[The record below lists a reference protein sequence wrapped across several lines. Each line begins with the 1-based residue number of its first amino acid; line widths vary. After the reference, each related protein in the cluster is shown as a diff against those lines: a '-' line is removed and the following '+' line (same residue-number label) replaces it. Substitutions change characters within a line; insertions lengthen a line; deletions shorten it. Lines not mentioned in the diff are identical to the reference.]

1 MAGRPPPPARSSID
15 ELRETYVEIENSLQV
30 DAIRTRQNM
39 QDRLVELATADVFVH
54 DADLQE
60 RIGQVW
66 AGSDG
71 DGGTTS
77 ELFIE
82 GIFPAANSGLTINDM
97 TAGGE
102 FSSALRDQLARVDE
116 SLVTRTLY
124 KHQRQALDMGRDDST
139 ERPVILVRAG
149 TGLGKT
155 EAFLLPLLNDLYQH
169 PRSAL
174 PDGVRAI
181 VLYPM
186 NALVNDQV
194 MRLHGWMKG
203 QSTCRLFHFTSETPE
218 DPKTADRHNYPRFDP
233 SRIRT
238 RQEARADPPDV
249 LITNYSMLEYMLIRP
264 QDAPF
269 FGRDLRVVVVDELHL
284 YSGTLA
290 AEIALLLRRV
300 LLRCGLR
307 SENVM
312 CLGASATLGGDL
324 TEFGAALFSRPPAA
338 IHVLQGEKTRPRLAD
353 PIPPLSDPVA
363 GDIPDLFPDRPFFN
377 EEGLAEDP
385 EMATKI
391 AEECLPL
398 AGPEARKIAA
408 TRVHPAVALTD
419 MLARAP
425 VMHHV
430 QEILWAASK
439 DGSLVA
445 LTQLSEEL
453 WGVADDHSRTATER
467 LLRLGARARTSPSEL
482 PLFPHKL
489 HFLVR
494 SPVAPMAC
502 LNPECA
508 HESGYRLPGAG
519 AVLPSNR
526 EACPKCGTQT
536 LPLARCRS
544 CGEWFL
550 AAAYNPADN
559 RYRPVRDWREDED
572 RVTEDEDRSN
582 GLTSDIIFLRPA
594 VPGTASWEPYQL
606 SDGQRDTAAEHTR
619 VVSHSECP
627 ACGDREFEQVQLGD
641 TAALGMAAETM
652 LAAMPPWPGP
662 DRLWR
667 PAEGRRLIA
676 FNDSRPSAARL
687 GPSLTAT
694 HEVQMARAMIADCLR
709 DASLSSAVIRRLERD
724 ERRLLDEL
732 ETAEG
737 AERAIIQDE
746 LRECRSKLRSASV
759 GNSMDFWL
767 KRLREHPLSGQF
779 FDRERGQFHRSSDW
793 GQKAWEEN
801 RNAVAKSRI
810 ETILGREFA
819 VPVSSILSLETTG
832 LGEVVYPGLETL
844 QLPHSL
850 LGALP
855 DASTGLLLKAAW
867 AEILACLADT
877 IRMDRCVTFGDDEL
891 DRSVSYY
898 PVGSWISLATNA
910 PRLRSFV
917 PTRRET
923 RRGRFAAAVL
933 RACGIDEA
941 TADQSSAHLLDAAFQ
956 QLVEATTAGDLPWL
970 EQGSRQGS
978 SHVVVDA
985 LRIKFRAL
993 ALRMPGRVYL
1003 CPKTGTIWPRAVYG
1017 CAPIRGQGYGLV
1029 QVGQDELD
1037 RHPRVS
1043 RARRSYLDEQ
1053 AIRIGLWADEHSAQ
1067 LSAEENRRLQELFS
1081 RGIRNIL
1088 SATTT
1093 MEVGIDIGGLCGVLL
1108 ANMPPGL
1115 ANYLQRGGR
1124 AGRRADGASLVCT
1137 FARRRPYDQAAFDD
1151 FQSFFRRDLPRSNV
1165 MLEREGIARRHLQAL
1180 LLGEFFRTIRP
1191 PDAQA
1196 GAMTAFGN
1204 IGAFCGVKRPPYVD
1218 SEYVGAVELQP
1229 ALPIALGVRRPEA
1242 WWDRGSEPDLSAE
1255 FGLFLGNLK
1264 RGGGDVKEQAVALA
1278 RGTGF
1283 EAGVVN
1289 WPAFVEGVQTRFS
1302 DGIREWRD
1310 DYERVLKQWL
1320 TESENSA
1327 TGQRMRMNALARQAR
1342 ELRDE
1347 TVVEEL
1353 GNRKFLPRYGFP
1365 IGLNSLLVNVGTN
1378 REHRFKLQR
1387 DGGVAVAEYVP
1398 GSVIVVGGQFVRS
1411 RGVQRAWGSEK
1422 DDSVGVTLWRYNC
1435 DDGHSQCLTVLGRPG
1450 DRCGVEGCT
1459 AKFTGAPE
1467 RILVPRYGY
1476 ASSLS
1481 EPPTWFGHRQRVGI
1495 VELVVNHAHGDATQ
1509 SAESFG
1515 GLSGLHAA
1523 FLENVD
1529 LVIANN
1535 GSKKRG
1541 FAVCTACGYAES
1553 EETRLGSGAVDLP
1566 SGFDRHLPLFRSS
1579 GKPCPGA
1586 ASGATVLR
1594 NITFAARQFTDVVR
1608 FDFSEVSG
1616 IDIVSLT
1623 TLGHALAQAGAET
1636 LELDQREIRMAVDPV
1651 VSGRWVVRVFDAV
1664 GHGGGHMAELFKRS
1678 SEWLSN
1684 TRRVLHRSGHH
1695 NRSCKTACITCILS
1709 SVSQEDA
1716 RNGRLDRR
1724 AALWVLDGL
1733 ATAPR
1738 GARRADSGRSTQL
1751 SISEAE
1757 VLAALRLKRDH
1768 R

>member
-1 MAGRPPPPARSSID
+1 
-15 ELRETYVEIENSLQV
+15 
-30 DAIRTRQNM
+30 M
-39 QDRLVELATADVFVH
+39 QDRLVELATADVFVQNT
-54 DADLQE
+54 DLQE
-60 RIGQVW
+60 RMRQVW
-66 AGSDG
+66 TGSDG

-82 GIFPAANSGLTINDM
+82 GIFPAADSGLTINDM
-97 TAGGE
+97 TVRGE
-102 FSSALRDQLARVDE
+102 FSSALRDQLARIDE
-116 SLVTRTLY
+116 SLATRTLY
-124 KHQRQALDMGRDDST
+124 KHQRQALELGRDGAT

-174 PDGVRAI
+174 ADGVRAI

-194 MRLHGWMKG
+194 MRLHSWMKG
-203 QSTCRLFHFTSETPE
+203 QSACRLFHFTSETPE
-218 DPKTADRHNYPRFDP
+218 DPKIADRHNYPRFDA
-233 SRIRT
+233 SRLRT
-238 RQEARADPPDV
+238 RQEARANPPDV

-264 QDAPF
+264 QDASF

-307 SENVM
+307 SEDVM
-312 CLGASATLGGDL
+312 WLGASATLGGDL
-324 TEFGAALFSRPPAA
+324 TEFGAALFSRSLAA

-353 PIPPLSDPVA
+353 PVPPLSDPVP
-363 GDIPDLFPDRPFFN
+363 GDIPDLFPDRPFFD
-377 EEGLAEDP
+377 EEGLVEDP

-391 AEECLPL
+391 AEECLTL
-398 AGPEARKIAA
+398 AGHEAQKIAA
-408 TRVHPAVALTD
+408 ARGHPAIALTD

-430 QEILWAASK
+430 QEILWAASN
-439 DGSLVA
+439 DGSLVP

-453 WGVADDHSRTATER
+453 WGAADDDSRSATER

-502 LNPECA
+502 PNPDCK

-519 AVLPSNR
+519 AILPSNR
-526 EACPKCGTQT
+526 EVCPKCGTQT

-544 CGEWFL
+544 CGEWFF

-559 RYRPVRDWREDED
+559 RYRPVRDWREDDD
-572 RVTEDEDRSN
+572 RVTEEDDGID
-582 GLTSDIIFLRPA
+582 GLTAGIIFLRPA
-594 VPGTASWEPYQL
+594 GRDATFWEPYKL

-619 VVSHSECP
+619 LVAHSECP
-627 ACGDREFEQVQLGD
+627 ACGDREFELVQLGD
-641 TAALGMAAETM
+641 TAGLGMAAETM
-652 LAAMPPWPGP
+652 LASMPPWPDA

-709 DASLSSAVIRRLERD
+709 DASLSSVLIRRLERD
-724 ERRLLDEL
+724 ERRLFDEV
-732 ETAEG
+732 ETAQG
-737 AERAIIQDE
+737 AERTIIEDE
-746 LRECRSKLRSASV
+746 LRECRAKLRSASV

-767 KRLREHPLSGQF
+767 RRLREHPLASQF
-779 FDRERGQFHRSSDW
+779 FERQRGQFHRAYDW
-793 GQKAWEEN
+793 DQTAWEEN
-801 RNAVAKSRI
+801 QNAIAKSRI
-810 ETILGREFA
+810 EIILGREFG
-819 VPVSSILSLETTG
+819 VPVPSILSLETTG
-832 LGEVVYPGLETL
+832 LGEVVYPGLED
-844 QLPHSL
+844 LPPPDAL
-850 LGALP
+850 LGMLP
-855 DASTGLLLKAAW
+855 DASARPRLKAAW
-867 AEILACLADT
+867 PEILACFADT

-898 PVGSWISLATNA
+898 PVGRWMSLATNA
-910 PRLRSFV
+910 PGLRSFV
-917 PTRRET
+917 PTRRAS
-923 RRGRFAAAVL
+923 RRARFGAALL
-933 RACGIDEA
+933 RGCGIDE
-941 TADQSSAHLLDAAFQ
+941 TAAEQLSARLLDAVFQ
-956 QLVEATTAGDLPWL
+956 QLVEAAGAGPLPWL
-970 EQGSRQGS
+970 EGGSRQGS
-978 SHVVVDA
+978 GRVVVDA

-993 ALRMPGRVYL
+993 ALRMPGKVYL
-1003 CPKTGTIWPRAVYG
+1003 CPRTGRIWPRAVYG
-1017 CAPIRGQGYGLV
+1017 CAPIRGLGAGLV

-1043 RARRSYLDEQ
+1043 RARRSYLEEK

-1081 RGIRNIL
+1081 KGIRNVL

-1137 FARRRPYDQAAFDD
+1137 FARRRPYDQAAFED

-1180 LLGEFFRTIRP
+1180 LLGEFFRSIRP
-1191 PDAQA
+1191 LDAQA

-1218 SEYVGAVELQP
+1218 NDTVGAVKLQP
-1229 ALPIALGVRRPEA
+1229 ATPLSLGVRRPDS

-1255 FGLFLGNLK
+1255 FGLFLGYLK
-1264 RGGGDVKEQAVALA
+1264 REGGDVKEQAVALA
-1278 RGTGF
+1278 RATGF
-1283 EAGVVN
+1283 EFGIVN
-1289 WPAFVEGVQTRFS
+1289 WPAFIDGVQERFS
-1302 DGIREWRD
+1302 NGIREWRE
-1310 DYERVLKQWL
+1310 DYDRVVKQWL
-1320 TESENSA
+1320 EESESHG

-1422 DDSVGVTLWRYNC
+1422 DDSVGVTLWRYTC

-1450 DRCGVEGCT
+1450 DHCGVEGCA

-1476 ASSLS
+1476 ASALS
-1481 EPPTWFGHRQRVGI
+1481 EPPSWFGHRQRVGT
-1495 VELVVNHAHGDATQ
+1495 VELVVNHAHGDATL
-1509 SAESFG
+1509 SADSFG
-1515 GLSGLHAA
+1515 GLPGLHAA

-1529 LVIANN
+1529 LVIVNN

-1541 FAVCTACGYAES
+1541 FAVCTACGYADS

-1586 ASGATVLR
+1586 GSGATVLR

-1684 TRRVLHRSGHH
+1684 TRRVLHRSDNH
-1695 NRSCKTACITCILS
+1695 NRTCRTACITCILS

-1724 AALWVLDGL
+1724 AALRVLSGSDAGSR
-1733 ATAPR
+1733 TRPR
-1738 GARRADSGRSTQL
+1738 PDSKRFSEPRRSD
-1751 SISEAE
+1751 AE
-1757 VLAALRLKRDH
+1757 VLAALRLKRG
-1768 R
+1768 RT